1 MVKNRPVVNRQSA
14 VEDTQ
19 SLRAIVEK
27 SIDGLLVVNS
37 QRKICFVN
45 PSAEKFLN
53 RQNQNLLNTTFEY
66 SLEPGHSIEIDIFR
80 EGGKPGKGE
89 LRVSAI
95 EWEGKPAFL
104 VSIQDI
110 TERVLYDHLKDE
122 FISNVSHELRT
133 PLTVIREAVAQV
145 HDGLV
150 GEINEEQKRY
160 LSICLRN
167 ADRLRRIVDDLLD
180 LSKIEAGKVRLQKR
194 KIDLNELAQAT
205 LSGFLP
211 LAEKK
216 GLTLRSS
223 FQCLSAPVYVDKNR
237 MIQVLTNLIGNAL
250 KFTENGFIE
259 VCVEK
264 IEDKIYCAVK
274 DTGIG
279 ILPEDIP
286 KIFDKFEQIGKATQE
301 GTGLGLPIAREIV
314 RLHGG
319 EMTVES
325 VPNQGSTFSFLL
337 PEYTPRLDQIEKI
350 HLRICESKEPFTL
363 FSIFIHN
370 LEEKRKTVGNHLVDI
385 SQKRLVSLIESRG
398 ERIEPIFTEAENV
411 WLFIVNDPGS
421 DSQWTHRCMRLVKEA
436 FDISDDIEL
445 DFSYALAKF
454 PKDGQT
460 AEELLRF
467 CETHQVHERTER
479 LSKPILLVDD
489 ERELVEA
496 VKTLLGFFGYKNID
510 TAQSGE
516 EAFEKIKLRIPELI
530 ILDMKMPGMSGYE
543 VIGRLKEDHKTK
555 DIPILIMS
563 GYEVEIGKFDEYITS
578 KAILTVNKPVDPDL
592 LRKTV
597 YYLI

>member
-1 MVKNRPVVNRQSA
+1 MVKNRAVTEKQTI
-14 VEDTQ
+14 VEDPQ
-19 SLRAIVEK
+19 SLRTIVEK
-27 SIDGLLVVNS
+27 SLDGLLVVDS
-37 QRKICFVN
+37 HRRIRFCN
-45 PSAEKFLN
+45 PSAEKFLH
-53 RQNQNLLNTTFEY
+53 RQNHTLLNSPFEY
-66 SLEPGHSIEIDIFR
+66 PLQPGHSIEIDIIR
-80 EGGKPGKGE
+80 DGGRPGKGE
-89 LRVSAI
+89 LRVSPI

-122 FISNVSHELRT
+122 FVSNVSHELRT

-145 HDGLV
+145 YDGLV
-150 GEINEEQKRY
+150 GEVNEEQKHY

-180 LSKIEAGKVRLQKR
+180 LSKIEAGKVRLQKK
-194 KIDLNELAQAT
+194 KIDLKELAQTT
-205 LSGFLP
+205 LAGFSP

-216 GLTLRSS
+216 GLTLRSVFCS
-223 FQCLSAPVYVDKNR
+223 PSAPVYADKDR

-250 KFTENGFIE
+250 KFTEKGFIE
-259 VCVEK
+259 VQIEK
-264 IEDKIYCAVK
+264 KEGKIYCAVK

-279 ILPEDIP
+279 IAVEDIP
-286 KIFDKFEQIGKATQE
+286 KIFDKFEQIGKTSQQ

-319 EMTVES
+319 EMEVES
-325 VPNQGSTFSFLL
+325 VPNQGSTFSFVL
-337 PEYTPRLDQIEKI
+337 PQYSPRLEQIEKI
-350 HLRICESKEPFTL
+350 HLRICDSKEPFVL
-363 FSIFIHN
+363 FYVIIHN
-370 LEEKRKTVGNHLVDI
+370 LEEKRKTGGTHLLES
-385 SQKRLVSLIESRG
+385 SQKRCLSLIESRG

-411 WLFIVNDPGS
+411 WLFIVNGQSNDLKLL
-421 DSQWTHRCMRLVKEA
+421 HRLIRIVKES
-436 FDISDDIEL
+436 FDISEELEL
-445 DFSYALAKF
+445 DFSYALAQF
-454 PKDGQT
+454 PQEGQT
-460 AEELLRF
+460 AEELLQF
-467 CETHQVHERTER
+467 CETHPIHERTER

-489 ERELVEA
+489 ERELTEA
-496 VKTLLGFFGYKNID
+496 VKTLLGFFGYTHVE

-516 EAFEKIKLRIPELI
+516 EAFEKIKGQIPELI

>member
-1 MVKNRPVVNRQSA
+1 MVKNRPGIDTQIP

-19 SLRAIVEK
+19 SLQAIVEK
-27 SIDGLLVVNS
+27 SLDGLLVVNS
-37 QRKICFVN
+37 HRRICFLN
-45 PSAEKFLN
+45 PSAKKFLN
-53 RQNQNLLNTTFEY
+53 CENQNLINTIFEY
-66 SLEPGHSIEIDIFR
+66 PLQPGRSIEIDIVR
-80 EGGKPGKGE
+80 DGGKPGKGE
-89 LRVSAI
+89 MRVSPI

-110 TERVLYDHLKDE
+110 TERVIYDHLKDE

-145 HDGLV
+145 YDGLV
-150 GEINEEQKRY
+150 GKINEEQKRY

-180 LSKIEAGKVRLQKR
+180 LSKIEAGKVRLQK
-194 KIDLNELAQAT
+194 KKMDLNELAQTT
-205 LSGFLP
+205 LSGFSP

-216 GLTLRSS
+216 GLTLRSV
-223 FQCLSAPVYVDKNR
+223 FQSTTAPVYVDKDR
-237 MIQVLTNLIGNAL
+237 IIQVLTNLIGNAL

-259 VCVEK
+259 VRVENK
-264 IEDKIYCAVK
+264 EDKICCAVK

-279 ILPEDIP
+279 IAPEDIP
-286 KIFDKFEQIGKATQE
+286 KIFDKFEQIGKASQQ

-319 EMTVES
+319 EMAVES
-325 VPNQGSTFSFLL
+325 VPNQGSTFSFVL
-337 PEYTPRLDQIEKI
+337 PQYTPRLEQIEKI
-350 HLRICESKEPFTL
+350 HLRMCDSKEPFTL
-363 FSIFIHN
+363 FSVFIHN
-370 LEEKRKTVGNHLVDI
+370 LEEKRKTSGNPIVEL
-385 SQKRLVSLIESRG
+385 SQKRCLSLIESRG

-411 WLFIVNDPGS
+411 WLFIVNGISS
-421 DSQWTHRCMRLVKEA
+421 DSKWTHRLKRLVKEA
-436 FDISDDIEL
+436 FDISDDLEL

-454 PKDGQT
+454 PKEGQD
-460 AEELLRF
+460 AEELLHF

-489 ERELVEA
+489 ERELTEA
-496 VKTLLGFFGYKNID
+496 VKTLLGFFGYKNIE

-516 EAFEKIKLRIPELI
+516 EAFNKIKVQIPELI

-563 GYEVEIGKFDEYITS
+563 GYEVEIGRFDEYITS